1 MKLLK
6 FFGLLLCAL
15 GIVVVS
21 AAIYFLG
28 LQNIVRGNQ
37 VAGARKI
44 SAHPNLSR
52 VIDADT
58 LDLDGIR
65 VRLDGIAAPERGH
78 EVYTKG
84 KWFVEDLMQQ
94 SQSVECELEGR
105 KSYDREVGLCY
116 FVMKDGRRVDPQAE
130 VVRMGLARDCPRYS
144 NGKYE
149 AEEAEAVRSGL
160 NLSEVYQLPSYC
172 QR

>member
-6 FFGLLLCAL
+6 FYDLLLCAL
-15 GIVVVS
+15 GIVVVL
-21 AAIYFLG
+21 AAMYFLG
-28 LQNIVRGNQ
+28 LQNSFRDNQ
-37 VAGARKI
+37 LAGARQI

-58 LDLDGIR
+58 LDVDGTR

-78 EVYTKG
+78 DAYTKG

-105 KSYDREVGLCY
+105 NPYSREVGFCY
-116 FVMKDGRRVDPQAE
+116 SVMKDGRRVDPQAE
-130 VVRMGLARDCPRYS
+130 VVRMGLARDCPKYS

-149 AEEAEAVRSGL
+149 AEEADAVSSGL